1 LRIARAGC
9 ANRSALRS
17 SRLARRLTVVGFGV
31 GFGVGPSQLF
41 DILSESAGNGLI
53 FGLKALFLTTKTPF

>member
-17 SRLARRLTVVGFGV
+17 SRLARRLTVV